1 MSLKTPPASAETP
14 LSARST
20 SAPAL
25 RLPFIAATADPV
37 LDATVMKRI
46 GPLGFPEGA
55 LGRLE
60 ALVLQLARVQSSGP
74 LHFDLLAFDSPQ
86 VVVFA
91 GDHGI
96 CDEGVSATP
105 SSATRVRV
113 LQILRGEAPI
123 NTVAAMQGFDLTVVD
138 AGVASHLAEGSDAA
152 GIKVAPLLLRKIA
165 HGTRN
170 MTMGPAMS
178 VAQAVSAL
186 HAGMDVVRH
195 LPGNVVAL
203 GDVGTG
209 NSSCA
214 ALLLSRLC
222 GVPLADACGRDKTG
236 IDVLDSTQAQTKLDV
251 LLVVARRHR
260 QATSPL
266 AALAALGGFEIA
278 MMAGAMLQAAS
289 ERRVVLVDGFVAG
302 TAALVARGLSPAVAD
317 YLVFAHRAADPGHR
331 LLLIHMQAQPL
342 MDLELRLG
350 QGVGALLV
358 WPLLQTAQALLER
371 GGSGGLGAAES
382 GQSSLY

>member
-1 MSLKTPPASAETP
+1 MSLQTPPTSAENT
-14 LSARST
+14 LSALPAS
-20 SAPAL
+20 AL
-25 RLPFIAATADPV
+25 RLPAIAPTADPV
-37 LDATVMKRI
+37 LDVMVIQRI
-46 GPLGFPEGA
+46 GPLGFPGHA

-60 ALVLQLARVQSSGP
+60 ALLLQLARMQSSNS
-74 LHFDLLAFDSPQ
+74 LQFDLLAFDSPQ

-91 GDHGI
+91 SDHGI
-96 CDEGVSATP
+96 GDEGVSTSP
-105 SSATRVRV
+105 PGATRQRV

-138 AGVASHLAEGSDAA
+138 AGVASHLTEGSGAVVDP
-152 GIKVAPLLLRKIA
+152 VVPLLLRKIA
-165 HGTRN
+165 YGTRN
-170 MTMGPAMS
+170 MTLSPAMS

-195 LPGNVVAL
+195 LQGNVMAL
-203 GDVGTG
+203 GDVGAG
-209 NSSCA
+209 NSACA

-222 GVPLADACGRDKTG
+222 GVPLADACGRSPIEADS
-236 IDVLDSTQAQTKLDV
+236 LDSTQAQTKLDV
-251 LLVVARRHR
+251 LFAAARRHR

-331 LLLIHMQAQPL
+331 LLLIHLQTQPL
-342 MDLELRLG
+342 MDLGLRLG
-350 QGVGALLV
+350 QGVGALLA

-371 GGSGGLGAAES
+371 GGSGRS
-382 GQSSLY
+382 GVAKSGSGSLY

>member
-1 MSLKTPPASAETP
+1 MPLQTPPASAETA
-14 LSARST
+14 LSA
-20 SAPAL
+20 APAL
-25 RLPFIAATADPV
+25 RLPAIAPTADPV
-37 LDATVMKRI
+37 LDAAVMQRI
-46 GPLGFPEGA
+46 APPGFPDHA

-60 ALVLQLARVQSSGP
+60 ELVLQLARIQSAGP
-74 LHFDLLAFDSPQ
+74 LDFDLLAFDSPQ

-96 CDEGVSATP
+96 CDEGVSAFP
-105 SSATRVRV
+105 QSATRERV

-138 AGVASHLAEGSDAA
+138 AGVASHLTEGEDTA
-152 GIKVAPLLLRKIA
+152 GATAVPLLLRKIGY
-165 HGTRN
+165 GTRN

-178 VAQAVSAL
+178 VSQAVSAL

-195 LPGNVVAL
+195 LPGNVLAL
-203 GDVGTG
+203 GEVGVG

-222 GVPLADACGRDKTG
+222 GVPLADACGSDQAGAET
-236 IDVLDSTQAQTKLDV
+236 LDSTQAQSRLDV
-251 LLVVARRHR
+251 LLAAARRHR

-266 AALAALGGFEIA
+266 AALAALGGYEIA

-289 ERRVVLVDGFVAG
+289 ERRVLLVDGFVAG

-317 YLVFAHRAADPGHR
+317 HLVFAHRAADPGHR
-331 LLLIHMQAQPL
+331 LLLIHLQSRPL
-342 MDLELRLG
+342 MDLELRVG
-350 QGVGALLV
+350 QGLGALMA
-358 WPLLQTAQALLER
+358 WPLLQTAQGLLER
-371 GGSGGLGAAES
+371 GGSGMLGAAP
-382 GQSSLY
+382 GAKA

>member
-1 MSLKTPPASAETP
+1 MQTPPTSAETP
-14 LSARST
+14 LSAM

-25 RLPFIAATADPV
+25 RLPAIAPTADPV
-37 LDATVMKRI
+37 LDAMVMQRI
-46 GPLGFPEGA
+46 GPLGFPEHA
-55 LGRLE
+55 LGRLG
-60 ALVLQLARVQSSGP
+60 ALVLQLARMQSASP
-74 LHFDLLAFDSPQ
+74 LHFDLLVFDSPQ

-96 CDEGVSATP
+96 GDEGVSTSP
-105 SSATRVRV
+105 PGATRQRV
-113 LQILRGEAPI
+113 LQILRGQAPI

-138 AGVASHLAEGSDAA
+138 AGVASHLTEGSDAA
-152 GIKVAPLLLRKIA
+152 GATAVPLLLRKIA
-165 HGTRN
+165 YGTRN
-170 MTMGPAMS
+170 MTVGPAMS

-203 GDVGTG
+203 GDVGAG

-222 GVPLADACGRDKTG
+222 GVPLADACGHGPTG
-236 IDVLDSTQAQTKLDV
+236 ADSLGSTQAQTKLNV
-251 LLVVARRHR
+251 LLAAARRHR

-266 AALAALGGFEIA
+266 TALAALGGFEIA

-302 TAALVARGLSPAVAD
+302 TAALVARSLSPAVAD

-331 LLLIHMQAQPL
+331 LLLVHLQVQPL

-350 QGVGALLV
+350 QGVGALLA

-371 GGSGGLGAAES
+371 GGSGGLGVAES
-382 GQSSLY
+382 GRGSLY

>member
-1 MSLKTPPASAETP
+1 MSSQTPSASAETP
-14 LSARST
+14 LSTAPT
-20 SAPAL
+20 SAL
-25 RLPFIAATADPV
+25 RLPTIAATADPV
-37 LDATVMKRI
+37 LDAAVMQRI
-46 GPLGFPEGA
+46 SPLGFPDHA

-60 ALVLQLARVQSSGP
+60 TLVLQLARMQSSNP

-96 CDEGVSATP
+96 CDEGVSAIP
-105 SSATRVRV
+105 PSATRERV

-123 NTVAAMQGFDLTVVD
+123 NTVAALQGVDLTVVD
-138 AGVASHLAEGSDAA
+138 AGVASHLTEGADAA
-152 GIKVAPLLLRKIA
+152 SNTAVPLLLRKIA
-165 HGTRN
+165 YGTRN

-203 GDVGTG
+203 GDVGVG

-222 GVPLADACGRDKTG
+222 GVPLADACGRDETG
-236 IDVLDSTQAQTKLDV
+236 ADGLDSTQAQTKLDV
-251 LLVVARRHR
+251 LFAVARRHR

-331 LLLIHMQAQPL
+331 LLLIHLQSQPL
-342 MDLELRLG
+342 MDLELRVG
-350 QGVGALLV
+350 QGVGALLA

-371 GGSGGLGAAES
+371 GGSGWLGAHESGLG
-382 GQSSLY
+382 SLC

>member
-1 MSLKTPPASAETP
+1 MSLQTLSANAETP
-14 LSARST
+14 LNAT
-20 SAPAL
+20 PAL
-25 RLPFIAATADPV
+25 RLPTILPTADPV
-37 LDATVMKRI
+37 LDAAVMQRI
-46 GPLGFPEGA
+46 GPVGFPDHA

-60 ALVLQLARVQSSGP
+60 ELVLQLARVQSSSP
-74 LHFDLLAFDSPQ
+74 LHFDLLALDSPQ

-105 SSATRVRV
+105 ANATRERV

-138 AGVASHLAEGSDAA
+138 AGLASHLTEGADAA
-152 GIKVAPLLLRKIA
+152 GTTTVPLLLRKIGY
-165 HGTRN
+165 GTRN
-170 MTMGPAMS
+170 MNLVPAMS

-186 HAGMDVVRH
+186 HAGMDVMRH

-203 GDVGTG
+203 GDVGAG

-222 GVPLADACGRDKTG
+222 GVPLADACGHDDSQASALDKPP
-236 IDVLDSTQAQTKLDV
+236 AKTKLDV
-251 LLVVARRHR
+251 LFAAARRHR

-278 MMAGAMLQAAS
+278 MMVGAMLQAAS

-302 TAALVARGLSPAVAD
+302 TAALVARGLSPTVSD
-317 YLVFAHRAADPGHR
+317 YLVFAHRTANPGHR
-331 LLLIHMQAQPL
+331 LLLIHLQVQPL
-342 MDLELRLG
+342 MGLELRLG
-350 QGVGALLV
+350 QGVGALLA

-371 GGSGGLGAAES
+371 GGSRRLNAHESGLG
-382 GQSSLY
+382 SLY

>member
-1 MSLKTPPASAETP
+1 MSLQTPPPGTETP
-14 LSARST
+14 LSAM
-20 SAPAL
+20 SASAVASAQTL
-25 RLPFIAATADPV
+25 RLPAIAPTADPV
-37 LDATVMKRI
+37 LDAMVMQRM
-46 GPLGFPEGA
+46 GPSGFPEHA

-60 ALVLQLARVQSSGP
+60 ALVLQLARIQSAGP
-74 LHFDLLAFDSPQ
+74 LGFDLLAFDSPQ

-96 CDEGVSATP
+96 GDEGVSATP
-105 SSATRVRV
+105 PGATRQRV
-113 LQILRGEAPI
+113 LQILRGQAPI

-138 AGVASHLAEGSDAA
+138 AGMASHLSEGADAVSA
-152 GIKVAPLLLRKIA
+152 TAVALLLRKIA
-165 HGTRN
+165 YGTRN

-178 VAQAVSAL
+178 VAHAVSAL
-186 HAGMDVVRH
+186 HAGMDVMHH

-203 GDVGTG
+203 GDVGAG

-222 GVPLADACGRDKTG
+222 GVPLADACGRDQAGTNG
-236 IDVLDSTQAQTKLDV
+236 IDNTQAQAKLDV
-251 LLVVARRHR
+251 LFAVARRHR

-302 TAALVARGLSPAVAD
+302 SAALVARGLSPAVTD
-317 YLVFAHRAADPGHR
+317 YLVFAHRAVHPGHG
-331 LLLIHMQAQPL
+331 LLLRHLQVRPL
-342 MDLELRLG
+342 MDLALRLG
-350 QGVGALLV
+350 QGVGALLA
-358 WPLLQTAQALLER
+358 WPLLQTAQALLES
-371 GGSGGLGAAES
+371 GGSATTDSGLG
-382 GQSSLY
+382 SL

>member
-1 MSLKTPPASAETP
+1 MSLQTPP
-14 LSARST
+14 T
-20 SAPAL
+20 SADTPPSAMPASGL
-25 RLPFIAATADPV
+25 RLPTIAPTADPI
-37 LDATVMKRI
+37 LDAMVMQRI
-46 GPLGFPEGA
+46 GPLGFPEHA
-55 LGRLE
+55 LGRLG
-60 ALVLQLARVQSSGP
+60 ALVLQLARMQSASP

-96 CDEGVSATP
+96 CDEGVSTSP
-105 SSATRVRV
+105 PGATRARV
-113 LQILRGEAPI
+113 LQILRGAAPI

-138 AGVASHLAEGSDAA
+138 AGVASHLSEGTDAVSTP
-152 GIKVAPLLLRKIA
+152 VAPLLLRKIA
-165 HGTRN
+165 YGTRN

-195 LPGNVVAL
+195 LPGNVMAL
-203 GDVGTG
+203 GDVGAG

-222 GVPLADACGRDKTG
+222 GVPLADACGRSPIEADS
-236 IDVLDSTQAQTKLDV
+236 LDSTQAQTKLDV
-251 LLVVARRHR
+251 LFAAARRHR

-331 LLLIHMQAQPL
+331 LLLIHLQTQPL
-342 MDLELRLG
+342 MDLGLRLG
-350 QGVGALLV
+350 QGVGALLA

-371 GGSGGLGAAES
+371 GGSGRS
-382 GQSSLY
+382 GVAKSGSGSLY